1 MESLVV
7 ELLVPNPVSSIIVV
21 SEVAVIAVP
30 MVAVTVRAIA
40 RHGRLCQ
47 LDDLLV
53 LSRHQTSGGETCL
66 KLELQCFDGIDSAVA
81 LERGCPD
88 FEVYIAIAFY
98 QINLVKS
105 SLVYRSSQYGTA
117 TLAKSI
123 ALVLPVADHL
133 DLCCKWLRQ
142 FSILGNSQQG
152 A

>member
-1 MESLVV
+1 MIVRQSPGVMDSLVV
-7 ELLVPNPVSSIIVV
+7 ELLVPNPVSSVIVV

-40 RHGRLCQ
+40 RQGGLCQ

-53 LSRHQTSGGETCL
+53 LSRHQTSGGETCFE
-66 KLELQCFDGIDSAVA
+66 LERQSIQGIDSAVA

-105 SLVYRSSQYGTA
+105 SLVY
-117 TLAKSI
+117 
-123 ALVLPVADHL
+123 
-133 DLCCKWLRQ
+133 
-142 FSILGNSQQG
+142 
-152 A
+152 